1 MKAQNSEHDIP
12 IGLDE
17 AASNAATAVE
27 EATDIRVKVK
37 NDPRTRGQRDHI
49 VLLWND
55 DEHTVLFVMAVL
67 MEVCKMTQ
75 EQAYKAAMT
84 VHEEG
89 KAPVWRGLLEHC
101 ELKRNQITTFRDA
114 WMIENGGPN
123 LPLNVT
129 VVEA

>member
-1 MKAQNSEHDIP
+1 MNDSEHDIP
-12 IGLDE
+12 TGFDE
-17 AASNAATAVE
+17 QASRAATAVE
-27 EATDIRVKVK
+27 EATDIRVKVEERPK
-37 NDPRTRGQRDHI
+37 DLTKGQRDHV

-55 DEHTVLFVMAVL
+55 NEHTELFVMAVL
-67 MEVCKMTQ
+67 MQVCKMTEQ
-75 EQAYKAAMT
+75 EAYKAAMT

-101 ELKRNQITTFRDA
+101 ELKRDQISTFRDA